1 VTFKLRSI
9 KSRVLLLAGIGFVGA
24 SAILTFS
31 GSQIMMSTSRTQSVA
46 AARTLLNQYRGV
58 VQEEIGR
65 AILTAGVATSAVEGV
80 VADRQLDRDELG
92 EVMTR
97 IIKSQPA
104 LVGMTLA
111 FEPNALDGRDAE
123 YKQHQYSDTTGRFVP
138 YFFWT
143 PERSIGVERLVMTK
157 EAGIENWYEKPLRE
171 KQTLITPPYIYPVN
185 GKDVL
190 MTTVSAVVKRGSDGI
205 GIVTADLA
213 LNKIAETISG
223 LKPFNEGSAAL
234 VGSGGLWVAHKD
246 STLLGKVADD
256 KLLIDL
262 AGKIDAA
269 GFADATVTDPSG
281 VELYRAVM
289 SIGFPGV
296 KETWLLSVSVP
307 ADAMIAGALEA
318 RQLMLLVAAGLL
330 ALALAGA
337 WLAARSLARPIVR
350 MTATME
356 ILAGGNTS
364 VEVTDKDRLDEIGGM
379 AAAVQVFK
387 DALIAKK
394 AADEA
399 AALEA
404 DAKTRR
410 AEVLDGLTK
419 RFEMNVSALT
429 QGLSSAAT
437 EMEATA
443 QTMTAVAG
451 QTTQQS
457 VGVAS
462 AAQQTSANVQTVA
475 AATEELSISIREIAG
490 QVTQSSQIAERAVA
504 SAQRTDGTVQELA
517 AMTDKIG
524 NVVQLISTI
533 AGQTNLLALNATIEA
548 ARAGEAGKGFA
559 VVASEVKDLA
569 TQTARATEEISTQI
583 DSVQQATQQTV
594 AAIQEIARTITEM
607 SQISVSIAAAM
618 EEQGAA
624 TAEIARNVQEAAR
637 GTEAVTGTI
646 VDVQHGAG
654 ETGAA
659 ASQVLGAAQELAR
672 HSNDLSREVQ
682 DFLQGVKAA

>member
-1 VTFKLRSI
+1 VAFKLRSI

-31 GSQIMMSTSRTQSVA
+31 GSQIMMSTSRTESVS

-80 VADRQLDRDELG
+80 VADRKLDRDELG

-97 IIKSQPA
+97 IIRSQPS

-111 FEPNALDGRDAE
+111 FEPNALDGRDAD
-123 YKQHQYSDTTGRFVP
+123 YKQHQYSDANGRFVP

-143 PERSIGVERLVMTK
+143 PERSIGIERLVMTK
-157 EAGIENWYEKPLRE
+157 EAAIENWYEKPLRE

-213 LNKIAETISG
+213 LNKIAEIIGG
-223 LKPFNEGSAAL
+223 LKPFGEGSAAL
-234 VGSGGLWVAHKD
+234 VGSGGLWVAHED
-246 STLLGKVADD
+246 NNLLGKPADD
-256 KLLIDL
+256 RLLIEL

-269 GFADATVTDPSG
+269 GFADTTVTDPSG

-289 SIGFPGV
+289 SIGLPGV

-307 ADAMIAGALEA
+307 ADAMVAGALEA

-337 WLAARSLARPIVR
+337 WLAARSLADPIVR
-350 MTATME
+350 MTATMKV
-356 ILAGGNTS
+356 LADGNTS
-364 VEVTDKDRLDEIGGM
+364 VEVTDKDRSDEIGGM
-379 AAAVQVFK
+379 AAAVQIFK

-399 AALEA
+399 AAVEA
-404 DAKTRR
+404 DAKMRR
-410 AEVLDGLTK
+410 AEALDQLTR
-419 RFEMNVSALT
+419 RFESNVSALT

-443 QTMTAVAG
+443 QSMTAVAS

-457 VGVAS
+457 VTVSS

-475 AATEELSISIREIAG
+475 AATEELSISIREIAS
-490 QVTQSSQIAERAVA
+490 QVAQSSQIADRAVQGA
-504 SAQRTDGTVQELA
+504 RRTDTAVQDLA
-517 AMTDKIG
+517 ATASRIG
-524 NVVQLISTI
+524 DVVQLINTI

-559 VVASEVKDLA
+559 VVATEVKELA
-569 TQTARATEEISTQI
+569 SQTAKATEEISAQI
-583 DSVQQATQQTV
+583 GSVQQATQQTV
-594 AAIQEIARTITEM
+594 SAIQEIARTITEM
-607 SQISVSIAAAM
+607 SQISTSIAAAM

-637 GTEAVTGTI
+637 GTEAVTGSI
-646 VDVQHGAG
+646 VDVQQGAG
-654 ETGAA
+654 ETTAA
-659 ASQVLGAAQELAR
+659 ASQVLGAAQELSR
-672 HSNDLSREVQ
+672 HSNDLSREVAT
-682 DFLQGVKAA
+682 FLSGVKAA

>member
-1 VTFKLRSI
+1 
-9 KSRVLLLAGIGFVGA
+9 
-24 SAILTFS
+24 
-31 GSQIMMSTSRTQSVA
+31 MMSTSRTESVS
-46 AARTLLNQYRGV
+46 AARTLLNQYRSV

-80 VADRQLDRDELG
+80 VADRKLDRDELG

-97 IIKSQPA
+97 IIRSQPA

-123 YKQHQYSDTTGRFVP
+123 YRQHQYSDTTGRFVP

-143 PERSIGVERLVMTK
+143 PERSIGIERLVMTK

-213 LNKIAETISG
+213 LNKIAEIIGG
-223 LKPFNEGSAAL
+223 LKPFGEGSAAL

-246 STLLGKVADD
+246 NNLLGKPAED
-256 KLLIDL
+256 KLLTEL

-269 GFADATVTDPSG
+269 GFADTTVTGPSG

-337 WLAARSLARPIVR
+337 WLAARSLADPIAR
-350 MTATME
+350 MTATMKV
-356 ILAGGNTS
+356 LADGNTS
-364 VEVTDKDRLDEIGGM
+364 VEVTDKDRSDEIGGM

-394 AADEA
+394 QADEA

-404 DAKTRR
+404 DAKMRR
-410 AEVLDGLTK
+410 AELLDQITR
-419 RFEMNVSALT
+419 RFESNVSALT

-443 QTMTAVAG
+443 QTMTAVAS

-457 VGVAS
+457 VTVSS

-475 AATEELSISIREIAG
+475 AATEELSISIREIAS
-490 QVTQSSQIAERAVA
+490 QVAQSSQIADRAVQGA
-504 SAQRTDGTVQELA
+504 RRTDAAVQDLA
-517 AMTDKIG
+517 STASRIG
-524 NVVQLISTI
+524 DVVQLINTI

-559 VVASEVKDLA
+559 VVATEVKELA
-569 TQTARATEEISTQI
+569 SQTAKATEEISAQI
-583 DSVQQATQQTV
+583 GSVQQATQQTV

-607 SQISVSIAAAM
+607 SQISTSIAAAM

-637 GTEAVTGTI
+637 GTEQVTGSI
-646 VDVQHGAG
+646 VDVQQGAG
-654 ETGAA
+654 ETTAA
-659 ASQVLGAAQELAR
+659 ASQVLGAAQELSR
-672 HSNDLSREVQ
+672 HSRTLGQEVTS
-682 DFLQGVKAA
+682 FLQGVKAA